1 VGSGDPRTIT
11 RLLRRWHGGDEQALE
26 QLVPLVYE
34 DLRRLAR
41 LKMRAERREHTLQ
54 PTALV
59 HEAYGRLVGLEL
71 SWQDRT
77 HFLSMAAR
85 VMRRVLVEHARARR
99 AEKRGGAAVRVSIGE
114 ADGAVRP
121 FDVVELD
128 EALERLHD
136 HEERPARAIEL
147 HYFGGLSY
155 AEIAQALAVSE
166 ATVDRDM
173 RFARAWLCRALGHV
187 EKNG

>member
-1 VGSGDPRTIT
+1 VGGDPQTIT
-11 RLLRRWHGGDEQALE
+11 VLLRRWRGGDERALE
-26 QLVPLVYE
+26 ELIPLVYE
-34 DLRRLAR
+34 ELRLLVRV
-41 LKMRAERREHTLQ
+41 KTRAERREHTLQ
-54 PTALV
+54 PTALI
-59 HEAYGRLVGLEL
+59 HEAYGRLLGLEL

-99 AEKRGGAAVRVSIGE
+99 AEKRGGDAVRVSIRE
-114 ADGAVRP
+114 ADGAVQP

-128 EALERLHD
+128 DALERLRD
-136 HEERPARAIEL
+136 QDERPAQAIEL

-173 RFARAWLCRALGHV
+173 RFARAWLRRALQA
-187 EKNG
+187 